1 MALIVA
7 HRGDPLT
14 HRENTVPAFQAAE
27 AAGADMLELDLQR
40 SRDGAVVVLH
50 DTTLERLWGVPAA
63 VSALTYEEILQATA
77 ADAYQVPLLT
87 HVLAASRLPLM
98 LDVAAADV
106 VDPMAQVL
114 KAARAVGRALVVGG
128 NREAH
133 RRARSLLPGVA
144 TGLSWGA
151 LEPPDD
157 LLLDALRPR
166 YFNPEWHL
174 LRYWQQ
180 VDGYDVVGAM
190 RRRGI
195 GVSVW
200 TVDDLEEVEAL
211 ERDGVDLIITN
222 RVRDIGGRRRLGD
235 ATERRW

>member
-166 YFNPEWHL
+166 YFNTEWHP
-174 LRYWQQ
+174 LRHWQPG
-180 VDGYDVVGAM
+180 DG
-190 RRRGI
+190 
-195 GVSVW
+195 
-200 TVDDLEEVEAL
+200 
-211 ERDGVDLIITN
+211 
-222 RVRDIGGRRRLGD
+222 
-235 ATERRW
+235 